1 MGLSYREAGVDIEK
15 GERFVDLIK
24 GKLKRGEKENI
35 GLFGALFELDWKSYH
50 TPVLVSSTDGVG
62 TKLLLAKAAK
72 NYRSIGIDLVAMCV
86 NDIVT
91 LGAKPLF
98 FLDYLACGK
107 LDVKEG
113 SEVIDGIIEGC
124 RLARCALLGGETA
137 EMPGVYDNGD
147 YELAG
152 FSVGIVEKSEI
163 IDGKKISKGDVLVG
177 IKSSGIHS
185 NGLSLARRALLGE
198 KGYTLNERIP
208 GLGGT
213 LVEELLT
220 PTRVYADIVLSTMHS
235 APLKGVA
242 HVTGGG
248 IEGNVR
254 RLLPAG
260 LDIRVHWDAIAPVPI
275 FEIIQCAGNVS
286 EAEMRKT
293 FNMGIGMVFVTDEG
307 GKNPLC
313 EHLAKRAEDPVI
325 LGEVV
330 KKTG

>member
-24 GKLKRGEKENI
+24 GKLKRCERENI
-35 GLFGALFELDWKSYH
+35 GLFGALFELDWKSYN

-72 NYRSIGIDLVAMCV
+72 NYRTIGIDLVAMCV

-98 FLDYLACGK
+98 FLDYLACAK
-107 LDVKEG
+107 LDLKEG

-124 RLARCALLGGETA
+124 RRARCALLGGETA
-137 EMPGVYDNGD
+137 EMPGVYDDGD

-163 IDGKKISKGDVLVG
+163 IDCKKISRDDMLIG
-177 IKSSGIHS
+177 IQSSGIHS
-185 NGLSLARRALLGE
+185 NGLSLARRALFGE

-208 GLGGT
+208 GLSGT
-213 LVEELLT
+213 LVEELLI
-220 PTRVYADIVLSTMHS
+220 PTRVYTDIVLSTIRS
-235 APLKGVA
+235 APVKGIA

-254 RLLPAG
+254 RLLPHG
-260 LDIRVHWDAIAPVPI
+260 LDIRIQWDALAPVPI
-275 FEIIQCAGNVS
+275 YETIQRAGKVS
-286 EAEMRKT
+286 VAEMRKT
-293 FNMGIGMVFVTDEG
+293 FNMGIGLVFVTDTHG
-307 GKNPLC
+307 QKPLC
-313 EHLAKRAEDPVI
+313 EHLAKRGEDPVI
-325 LGEVV
+325 IGEVV
-330 KKTG
+330 ETSE